1 MLATLGGILA
11 LTIGLALLLLPVVV
25 SELSRPRDSAWGAVV
40 LLLGLVLVTSADRL
54 TGAPM
59 LAVLCG
65 GLLIGRL
72 GTEVGQARWRQLSSE
87 EQAALGSRD
96 RWLTSLNQLFTTSAQ
111 LLATVLDALG
121 KLNQAVQ
128 ERRQPKGTT
137 KRWVRQDTA
146 ADAASVSGTEIP
158 AAAVEAEGST
168 ADQGTT
174 SVTGGDGESLDP
186 IEPLLTIAGDE
197 EPSSSLAEGTLELA
211 PDRPDEVD
219 APQASDAPDPGG
231 DVAVTAEA
239 VTAEV
244 DAEPHSTPDQAPG
257 SSNPAEP
264 ESVLQPEA
272 SAALQSAPDAT
283 EELTAE
289 AAVEPDGAVEPLHS
303 IQSFEEIDA
312 LLDLPPRGATTE
324 DTPDTRVVSRFPLR
338 PEPIVDVDVE
348 DMPAGDPDRR

>member
-96 RWLTSLNQLFTTSAQ
+96 RWLTSLNQLLTTSAQ

-146 ADAASVSGTEIP
+146 ADAASASGTEIP
-158 AAAVEAEGST
+158 AAAVDPEGSP

-174 SVTGGDGESLDP
+174 SVTGGDRESLDP

-197 EPSSSLAEGTLELA
+197 EPSSSVAEGTLELA
-211 PDRPDEVD
+211 ADRPDEVD

-231 DVAVTAEA
+231 DVAVTAEVDA
-239 VTAEV
+239 AEV

-338 PEPIVDVDVE
+338 PESIVDVDVE